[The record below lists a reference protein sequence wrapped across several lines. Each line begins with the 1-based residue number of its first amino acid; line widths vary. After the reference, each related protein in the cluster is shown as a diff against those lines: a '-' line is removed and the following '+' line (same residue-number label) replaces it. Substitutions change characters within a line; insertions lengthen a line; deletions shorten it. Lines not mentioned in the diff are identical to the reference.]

1 MVPLHTPIKKDQI
14 IKLNQMQLKNSDI
27 ARLLKVSRQYV
38 SRVLSQ
44 YSNGK
49 KYKAPRARN
58 KEFITTGDASHLLGV
73 SEATI
78 RRWADQGKIPSFRIN
93 IGRRDRRINAREL
106 EQVIIKP
113 GLNLDEAS

>member
-1 MVPLHTPIKKDQI
+1 MVPMDTPKKDQI

-38 SRVLSQ
+38 SHVLSL

-49 KYKAPRARN
+49 KYKAPGSRN
-58 KEFITTGDASHLLGV
+58 EEFITTGDASRLLGV

-78 RRWADQGKIPSFRIN
+78 RRCADQGKLPSFRIN
-93 IGRRDRRINAREL
+93 IARRDRRINARGL

-113 GLNLDEAS
+113 GSNLDKAS

>member
-1 MVPLHTPIKKDQI
+1 MVPLQTTIKKDQI

-38 SRVLSQ
+38 SHVLSQ

-49 KYKAPRARN
+49 KYKTPRSRN

-113 GLNLDEAS
+113 GSNLDEAS

>member
-1 MVPLHTPIKKDQI
+1 MQTTTKKDQI
-14 IKLNQMQLKNSDI
+14 VKLNQRQLKNSDI

-38 SRVLSQ
+38 SHVISQ
-44 YSNGK
+44 SANGK
-49 KYKAPRARN
+49 QYKAPKSRN

-78 RRWADQGKIPSFRIN
+78 RRWSDQGKIPSFRIN
-93 IGRRDRRINAREL
+93 IGRRDRRINASEL

-113 GLNLDEAS
+113 RSNLNKAF

>member
-1 MVPLHTPIKKDQI
+1 MKQMTTKKDQI
-14 IKLNQMQLKNSDI
+14 IKLKQKQLKNSDI

-44 YSNGK
+44 NVNST
-49 KYKAPRARN
+49 KYKASRPRN
-58 KEFITTGDASHLLGV
+58 KEVITIGEASHLLGV

-78 RRWADQGKIPSFRIN
+78 RRWADQGKIPAFRIN

-106 EQVIIKP
+106 EQVIVRT
-113 GLNLDEAS
+113 GSNLDEAS